1 MQDVTL
7 QDEKLKEESGILS
20 PEEEAA
26 FRQRVSFLETK
37 AAALEDE
44 NTELRQ

>member
-26 FRQRVSFLETK
+26 FGQRVSFLETK
-37 AAALEDE
+37 AALEDE